1 MSRKKKVDEPQVQA
15 TPEATPEPEQPRA
28 GFPAWLDTLTVTK
41 PFTVNDCVELHSM
54 LKRDMPPGFI
64 IDVVFD
70 ATHVHVFAYRS
81 RDVFIATYTRDLV
94 LT

>member
-1 MSRKKKVDEPQVQA
+1 MSRKKKTVDEPQA
-15 TPEATPEPEQPRA
+15 TPEAAPAPEAPKA

-41 PFTVNDCVELHSM
+41 PFTADDCRTLKDM

-64 IDVVFD
+64 FDVVFD
-70 ATHVHVFAYRS
+70 ETHVHVFAYAT
-81 RDVFIATYTRDLV
+81 RDTFIATYTRDLV